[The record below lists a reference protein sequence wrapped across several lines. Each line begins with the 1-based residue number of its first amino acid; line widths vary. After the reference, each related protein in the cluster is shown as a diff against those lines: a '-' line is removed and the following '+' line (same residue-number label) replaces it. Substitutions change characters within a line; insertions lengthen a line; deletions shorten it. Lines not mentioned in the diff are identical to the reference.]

1 MGFWGFGVFGV
12 LGCLLLLLCNQR
24 FMKALNVILL
34 LLVLSSFLCLAF
46 YDSKSKVLDEG
57 FYIWVMVKFGY
68 FPNFRVP
75 TQPYFASLG

>member
-1 MGFWGFGVFGV
+1 MTCVLYV

-46 YDSKSKVLDEG
+46 YDSKSKVDKGSFIQSTREAKCFSQNAYLYHQSDFWG
-57 FYIWVMVKFGY
+57 IG
-68 FPNFRVP
+68 
-75 TQPYFASLG
+75 

>member
-1 MGFWGFGVFGV
+1 MTCVLYV

-46 YDSKSKVLDEG
+46 YDSKSKVLDKG
-57 FYIWVMVKFGY
+57 KALHYNTGVYISMEY
-68 FPNFRVP
+68 
-75 TQPYFASLG
+75 